1 MEQEILFPGD
11 TLGIIGG
18 NPNGIMLARTA
29 KENGLYCSR
38 FIVQTKSNPVLA
50 EADVKMVGKLN
61 EKQSFKILHNGVT

>member
-29 KENGLYCSR
+29 KKMGFTVVVYCSDE
-38 FIVQTKSNPVLA
+38 SNPVLA